1 MDCPRCNQLLK
12 RIDRRVPGRPDPKR
26 IFYCEHCGWGK
37 EQLEQKETAHAP
49 DLGPEP
55 DSAPATWLKLGGL
68 WALSAA
74 MVIVPYVLIIQ
85 IPSLFS
91 SAYPELFDAREATA
105 RMVEALNPTY
115 WVIAAMYTGICALLQ
130 PPSVDWND
138 MGWFG
143 GLVNN
148 PFSFSDDVNRQ
159 KLWLLLLMLPGKII
173 VVTLTATYRLIRQQT
188 F

>member
-37 EQLEQKETAHAP
+37 EQLEQKETAHVP
-49 DLGPEP
+49 DSAPEP

-74 MVIVPYVLIIQ
+74 MVIVPYLLIIQ

-91 SAYPELFDAREATA
+91 SAYPELFDAGEATA
-105 RMVEALNPTY
+105 RMAEALNP
-115 WVIAAMYTGICALLQ
+115 VPAKAAEAYAYSPCRSL
-130 PPSVDWND
+130 PPWKGPPEPGQANHPCIDPGSIFAKEKLSPADT
-138 MGWFG
+138 
-143 GLVNN
+143 
-148 PFSFSDDVNRQ
+148 PFRAVFS
-159 KLWLLLLMLPGKII
+159 
-173 VVTLTATYRLIRQQT
+173 
-188 F
+188 